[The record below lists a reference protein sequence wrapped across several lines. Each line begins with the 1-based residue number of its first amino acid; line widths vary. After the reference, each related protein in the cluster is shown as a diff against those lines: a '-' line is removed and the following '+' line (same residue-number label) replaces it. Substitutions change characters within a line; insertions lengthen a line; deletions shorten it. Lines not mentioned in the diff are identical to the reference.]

1 MTQLS
6 TKIKLYANKEI
17 DFRKDV
23 ILQDDS
29 DGKGAYIKEWNLDIP
44 KPTQSQLQAL
54 ETEAIEYERIQGIR
68 SQRANSYPSIQDQL
82 DMLYWDKVNGTDN
95 WLNSIS
101 SVKINILSSFPS
113 NKWKWGFKLCRCFG
127 ECWTSYSSC
136 KCY

>member
-1 MTQLS
+1 MTLS
-6 TKIKLYANKEI
+6 TKIKLYAKQEI

-29 DGKGAYIKEWNLDIP
+29 NGKGAYIKEWNLDIP
-44 KPTQSQLQAL
+44 KPSDKQLQAL
-54 ETEAIEYERIQGIR
+54 ENEAVEYERIQGIR

-101 SVKINILSSFPS
+101 SVKSKYP
-113 NKWKWGFKLCRCFG
+113 K
-127 ECWTSYSSC
+127 
-136 KCY
+136 